1 MLKWLRGSGRPHEKA
16 PGVSNPI
23 QPELA
28 RVSPELPRVAPVDRP
43 SASAD
48 AWGDNVGLLPD
59 GIEGGERLGYGEG
72 AAQFVQWLQQL
83 GETGELSR
91 CRLEALY
98 GRHCLE
104 LGFALLPSNHFFAAL
119 ARLACRYE
127 RRLTRRGGGRQRVT
141 TYDIPRKPRAA
152 QGAAGKGALPRGPQS
167 RPHDDE
173 QDHVASATQRRAA

>member
-1 MLKWLRGSGRPHEKA
+1 MLNWLRRPPPSQPA
-16 PGVSNPI
+16 TSDRL
-23 QPELA
+23 QPELSRA
-28 RVSPELPRVAPVDRP
+28 NPELPRVAPVDRP

-48 AWGDNVGLLPD
+48 AWGDTVGLLPD

-104 LGFALLPSNHFFAAL
+104 LGYALLPSNHFFAAL

-127 RRLTRRGGGRQRVT
+127 RRLTRSGGGRQRVT
-141 TYDIPRKPRAA
+141 TYDIPRHPRAA
-152 QGAAGKGALPRGPQS
+152 RGAAGKNALPRGPQS

-173 QDHVASATQRRAA
+173 QDAATTQHRRAA